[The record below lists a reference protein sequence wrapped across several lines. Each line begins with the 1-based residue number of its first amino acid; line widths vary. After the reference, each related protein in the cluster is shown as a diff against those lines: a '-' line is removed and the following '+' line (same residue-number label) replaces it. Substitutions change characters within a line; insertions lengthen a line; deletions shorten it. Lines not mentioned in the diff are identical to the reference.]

1 MFTKPTFS
9 QDYKIKTLMENQKIY
24 NRFAVFVIEECY
36 PSGGVSDIVESFDNI
51 EDAVNFAESLP
62 FNDCIEILDFDK
74 RQIVWDSRT
83 PSKVNTG

>member
-1 MFTKPTFS
+1 
-9 QDYKIKTLMENQKIY
+9 MENQKIY

-74 RQIVWDSRT
+74 RQIVWKRN
-83 PSKVNTG
+83 KIE